1 MFFANSFTAIA
12 ALCLSLLLQ
21 AYAHDAIAPALDVNS
36 TPVCSDAQRPS
47 TAKPCSNAALT
58 GIDISTAVTAA
69 ANRSFA
75 ATNTNFVTAM
85 ISADGTGRNICLRKS
100 PTSMGSQQLIFQIL
114 AGTTCSGGVSK
125 SKCLVSFVTAGAQPP
140 SVRKD

>member
-21 AYAHDAIAPALDVNS
+21 AYAHDAIAPALDVNG

-75 ATNTNFVTAM
+75 ATNTNFGACTYPDGDADGSRQVTAM
-85 ISADGTGRNICLRKS
+85 ISADGTGRK
-100 PTSMGSQQLIFQIL
+100 
-114 AGTTCSGGVSK
+114 
-125 SKCLVSFVTAGAQPP
+125 FVNAE
-140 SVRKD
+140 VL